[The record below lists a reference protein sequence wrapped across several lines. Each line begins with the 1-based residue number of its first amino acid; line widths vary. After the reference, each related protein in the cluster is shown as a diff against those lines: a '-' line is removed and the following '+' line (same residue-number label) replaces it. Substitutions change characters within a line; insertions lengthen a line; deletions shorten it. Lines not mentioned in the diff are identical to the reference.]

1 MANLSGLFIF
11 ALVIAG
17 GDLLLHLGAG
27 SVPNALKPLA
37 KMWAESGRSPKSF
50 NLVLWGLFVVIAVAV
65 FGYIAFFLYTPL
77 LDLGR
82 K

>member
-1 MANLSGLFIF
+1 MANLSGLLILMLFF
-11 ALVIAG
+11 AG
-17 GDLLLHLGAG
+17 GELLSHLGAG

-37 KMWAESGRSPKSF
+37 KVWVKSGRSPKSF
-50 NLVLWGLFVVIAVAV
+50 NLILWGLFVVIAVAV
-65 FGYIAFFLYTPL
+65 FRYIAFFLYTPL